1 MVKLPTRD
9 DLGAMPSAR
18 SGRPIATY
26 DTTAVGKGLAQLGRA
41 GQEIAASIY
50 DHARSVEDYEAERR
64 FQEFKWDRE
73 LEIEKSSQEIE
84 PGQAGRFAED
94 WAGGYKAKAKEF
106 LSTVP
111 EAQRGKYDAKL
122 FGIERDLYGAAS
134 KFARAEQKRSSVAGI
149 DDFRE
154 RYLPQAVTP
163 EAFARFKSDYQ
174 SQIDNNPW
182 LSPIEKDELR
192 RKSLPAVEQTR
203 IQFLRDRAQSVEE
216 LDALDREIWGGR
228 MPLDTQENPETRARL
243 PARPA
248 GEQMGERPVGGFDAA
263 SAAIS
268 TRLETGKKNPL
279 DGVSSIARDSAGTK
293 SYGNFGL
300 NSGGS
305 AQKFVAEYGGPL
317 GLTGE
322 PGTAEFDRSWRAAAN
337 RDPAALHQAEMS
349 WYSRNI
355 TANVSQRLKNV
366 GVDDALAGDPRVQ
379 AYFADR
385 SIQQGAGSIDE
396 MAKHRRRIDAAAKA
410 AGGDPVAFLKA
421 VTEADREALTSD
433 FPTALRTGV
442 YSERGHDNRLDG
454 RLKLA
459 LGVGEGAP
467 TAEPGE
473 AYSGPYSNLSPEQR
487 LSLSREVRTRRSALE
502 KEREKQLEQEQL
514 RARAQS
520 ILSGNEPMD
529 PGSTTDKK
537 IMNSV
542 IEATDIPAG
551 LGEANPAAAGQLT
564 ALVKQTGYVPD
575 AAISQLR
582 ATAANGTPEQKTF
595 ALETAANILREK
607 PGAFEASDAAREL
620 RDNATF
626 YEVLTVDAG
635 ISSDEALARIAETR
649 SPEFAKRKEA
659 MKKEIAESGQSSVLR
674 DLAPTDLTAEY
685 GGWFTSTPELGGS
698 PRQASLVF
706 DTYRDLVQH
715 HYLNTGDIDAAK
727 GMAKRDI
734 QRTYAETS
742 VTGNKRLMRHP
753 PDAYYPKLEPRA
765 GKEPSL
771 DYFGEQLRATV
782 NDYLRGPVR
791 AQSDLN
797 PETRAPN
804 AAALT
809 APKEIPLSDI
819 FIEPIPQTNADVRS
833 GRLPGYAVMW
843 LEDRDGIKVMNTAPG
858 MVFRADVKSEQ
869 EKQLRNREQRA
880 RAMRAKE
887 LEAQAKVDRDP
898 ARRAGKAVGE
908 FLREGLPSLPNDA
921 GAAER
926 LRGGNREFFDR
937 QTGAGLPVLD
947 EAN

>member
-111 EAQRGKYDAKL
+111 ESQRGKYDLKL
-122 FGIERDLYGAAS
+122 FGIERDLYGKAS
-134 KFARAEQKRSSVAGI
+134 VFARSEQKRSSVAGI

-228 MPLDTQENPETRARL
+228 TPLDTQQNPETRARPFDGAPAQSERR
-243 PARPA
+243 PAR
-248 GEQMGERPVGGFDAA
+248 GFSQHVNDAIN
-263 SAAIS
+263 SAAEKHGVDPGLLS
-268 TRLETGKKNPL
+268 TF
-279 DGVSSIARDSAGTK
+279 ARIE
-293 SYGNFGL
+293 
-300 NSGGS
+300 SGGRPGVRTGS
-305 AQKFVAEYGGPL
+305 YKGLFQLSESEFRKHGGE
-317 GLTGE
+317 GDI
-322 PGTAEFDRSWRAAAN
+322 F
-337 RDPAALHQAEMS
+337 DPASNA
-349 WYSRNI
+349 
-355 TANVSQRLKNV
+355 
-366 GVDDALAGDPRVQ
+366 
-379 AYFADR
+379 
-385 SIQQGAGSIDE
+385 
-396 MAKHRRRIDAAAKA
+396 DAAAAK
-410 AGGDPVAFLKA
+410 LK
-421 VTEADREALTSD
+421 TEAAEFKSKYGRDPSALDLYIIHQQGEAGYEKHSARPEAPAWQNMAST
-433 FPTALRTGV
+433 
-442 YSERGHDNRLDG
+442 
-454 RLKLA
+454 
-459 LGVGEGAP
+459 GEGRQKGAGWAKQAIWGNIPDDMKKRFPGGVESVTSQDFMNIWKEKIDRFGGEAAP
-467 TAEPGE
+467 TTNEPGE

-502 KEREKQLEQEQL
+502 QERQKQLEQEQL

-575 AAISQLR
+575 VAISQLR

-626 YEVLTVDAG
+626 YEALTVDAG
-635 ISSDEALARIAETR
+635 ISSDEALARIAQTR

-727 GMAKRDI
+727 GMAKRDL

-782 NDYLRGPVR
+782 NDYLRGPAR